1 MKNATLTVTFPAERL
16 DALAYH
22 MERKEVNLQAEL
34 NDTMQKLYEKHV
46 PQATRDYIEDKIKRE
61 AVAKDKPKRQA
72 KSENTAEP
80 SSGNPSGRMESGDFH
95 GV

>member
-1 MKNATLTVTFPAERL
+1 MKNATLTMTFPADRL
-16 DALAYH
+16 DALTYH

-46 PQATRDYIEDKIKRE
+46 PQATREYIEDKMKRD

-80 SSGNPSGRMESGDFH
+80 SSGNLPGRMENGDFQ